1 MSLASFRPSPG
12 ADVFSAEELQRYS
25 RHFVLPEVG
34 RSGQEKLKAASVLVV
49 GAGGLGSPALL
60 YLAAAGVGTI
70 GIADMDSV
78 DASNL
83 QRQVVHTSD
92 RIGRPKTASAAETL
106 RGINPNVVVKSH
118 NERLTSD
125 NALEILRPYDVVI
138 DGTDNFP
145 TRYLLND
152 ACVLLGKPCMYGS
165 VLRFEGQASVFDAR
179 RGPCYRCLFPEPPPP
194 ELAPNC
200 AEAGVL
206 GVLPGII
213 GSIQANEAIKII
225 LGVGDVLIGR
235 LLLFDALRMEFREVT
250 LRKDPG
256 CPVCGKQPMITTL
269 IDYEAFCGS
278 TTTRKDE
285 HMIKEITVEELKRKM
300 DEKAN
305 IVLLDVRQQ
314 EEHEYVNIGGAL
326 IPLNELQG
334 RLGELDKNAETVVY
348 CRRGRR
354 SARAVA
360 FMQQQGF
367 SNVENLRGGILAWAE
382 KIDPSKP
389 RY

>member
-1 MSLASFRPSPG
+1 
-12 ADVFSAEELQRYS
+12 
-25 RHFVLPEVG
+25 
-34 RSGQEKLKAASVLVV
+34 
-49 GAGGLGSPALL
+49 
-60 YLAAAGVGTI
+60 
-70 GIADMDSV
+70 MDSV

-125 NALEILRPYDVVI
+125 NAVEILRPYDVVI

-348 CRRGRR
+348 CRSGSR
-354 SARAVA
+354 SARAGA
-360 FMQQQGF
+360 FMQPQGF
-367 SNVENLRGGILAWAE
+367 PNLPNLPRRILAWAE

-389 RY
+389 